1 MAKTATSSSSTRPTK
16 GPTKADITSYEGSTT
31 VQLTGGFVQLMYY
44 ESILQ
49 DSVKA
54 DYIFAD
60 AGNTINKMS
69 AMQGLPIVGTE
80 DFELIFEDNQEEKL
94 EFTSAN
100 KNVFIVN
107 KVTPR
112 TVDTGK
118 QIVTLNLVS
127 EEFIRNEEGGSGINV

>member
-16 GPTKADITSYEGSTT
+16 GPTKADITSNEGSTT

-69 AMQGLPIVGTE
+69 AMQGLPIV
-80 DFELIFEDNQEEKL
+80 
-94 EFTSAN
+94 
-100 KNVFIVN
+100 
-107 KVTPR
+107 
-112 TVDTGK
+112 
-118 QIVTLNLVS
+118 
-127 EEFIRNEEGGSGINV
+127 